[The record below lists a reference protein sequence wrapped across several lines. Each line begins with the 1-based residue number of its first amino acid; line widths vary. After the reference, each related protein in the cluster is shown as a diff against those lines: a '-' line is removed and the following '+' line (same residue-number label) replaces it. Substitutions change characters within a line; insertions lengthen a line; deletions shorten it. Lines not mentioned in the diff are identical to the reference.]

1 MVVRMSG
8 LSIKRF
14 ISDSLSTR
22 CSFLSSFGN
31 GTPQAQL
38 AQIIGISQNTLSFY
52 EREAGDIPAR
62 LVPPLAKALGVSLE
76 EVLGVNQS
84 AAKKRGPK
92 SQLERQ
98 LETVA
103 DLPRSTQRK
112 IRDVLNDLIAQRK
125 AAS

>member
-1 MVVRMSG
+1 MYENKERRNYYCGQG
-8 LSIKRF
+8 LS
-14 ISDSLSTR
+14 
-22 CSFLSSFGN
+22 
-31 GTPQAQL
+31 QAQL

-112 IRDVLNDLIAQRK
+112 IMDVLNALIAQHK